1 MVGGGVAKSMV
12 GALEDAF
19 KRNLPPNGLLEVKG
33 GEAVSDI
40 QAIKA
45 NSEGGRQ
52 GHAGKLD
59 HYRLKLRNSRP
70 RRQIF
75 READQIGAEPPPR
88 LCEIDRTH
96 PQRMPVEV
104 VPVVERAAS
113 GGVEQHAEGRR
124 LHRARPRVVR
134 QVGEEPVEVVATQRI
149 GTGSARANERLR
161 YQNVPRH
168 GVPRTLLLR
177 HRD

>member
-1 MVGGGVAKSMV
+1 MV

-40 QAIKA
+40 QSIKA

-134 QVGEEPVEVVATQRI
+134 QVGEEPGRGGCYA
-149 GTGSARANERLR
+149 AN
-161 YQNVPRH
+161 RH
-168 GVPRTLLLR
+168 GFRPRQRTAPLPECTPAR
-177 HRD
+177 SAPDATSSAS

>member
-1 MVGGGVAKSMV
+1 MVGLSRWSVPDFVSGGGSTSPRWGAYIESRTCDPQMLIAADVARSLHIDLLRDVDAKSMV

-19 KRNLPPNGLLEVKG
+19 ERNLPPNGLLEVKG

-52 GHAGKLD
+52 GRSGKLD

-75 READQIGAEPPPR
+75 READQIGAEPPARSAP
-88 LCEIDRTH
+88 DATSS
-96 PQRMPVEV
+96 
-104 VPVVERAAS
+104 AS
-113 GGVEQHAEGRR
+113 
-124 LHRARPRVVR
+124 
-134 QVGEEPVEVVATQRI
+134 
-149 GTGSARANERLR
+149 
-161 YQNVPRH
+161 
-168 GVPRTLLLR
+168 
-177 HRD
+177 